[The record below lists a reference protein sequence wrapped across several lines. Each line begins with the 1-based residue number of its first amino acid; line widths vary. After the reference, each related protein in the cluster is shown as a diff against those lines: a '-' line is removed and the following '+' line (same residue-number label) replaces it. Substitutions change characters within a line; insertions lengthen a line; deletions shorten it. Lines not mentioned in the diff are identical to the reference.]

1 MKNPIAIASRN
12 ALAIAAIAV
21 LSACAQS
28 PTAVTATAPMAKPAI
43 AAQTYG
49 AAMPADPTP
58 LALSTAMQSVDSLI
72 GKPAKF
78 SGRVGRVC
86 QMKGC
91 WMMLTDGDASVRVKF
106 GNDAFFI
113 PKDSKGEA
121 VVFGT
126 LELITMSAA
135 HAKHMAQDAG
145 ETPAE
150 ADKAPTKEYRVMATS
165 VLLAGN

>member
-1 MKNPIAIASRN
+1 MNTRIAIASRN
-12 ALAIAAIAV
+12 ALAVAAIAF

-28 PTAVTATAPMAKPAI
+28 PTAITAAPAMAKPAS

-58 LALSTAMQSVDSLI
+58 LALSTAMQTVDNFI

-78 SGRVGRVC
+78 SGHVGRVC

-113 PKDSKGEA
+113 PKDSKGDA

-126 LELITMSAA
+126 LELITMNAA

-150 ADKAPTKEYRVMATS
+150 AAKAPTKEYRVMATS
-165 VLLAGN
+165 VVLAGN